1 MRTRD
6 IIICILA
13 AVVGVGLV
21 IVSGS
26 RMDYI
31 NAQRKEMNLVI
42 NEPLENAPPSLA
54 FATVA
59 LGAFRGLIVDVLW
72 IRADTLKQKGQFFD
86 AKQLAEWI
94 VTLQPRFS
102 EVWVFHSWN
111 MAYNI
116 SVAIPASQ
124 PEQRWQWVKNGYEL
138 LRDRGIPLN
147 PTDIA
152 LYRQLAWIFRHK
164 IAGITDDAH
173 KYYKLQLA
181 QAMQPLL
188 GEADEDFFQALVDAP
203 RQWSQITAESNVSE
217 LIAELKAAEPA
228 FEDDKKFVGNYLALR
243 QSPDKFEPE
252 AFRVIDDYRSTKTL
266 DKFDIFAKAYQL
278 RNEWKLEPEL
288 MQQINKT
295 YGPTSF
301 TDPNHHF
308 PMDWRHPD
316 VHAIYWAVK
325 GLQAGSKEKITVDR
339 ANADRIVNHSLQNLY
354 RNGRIF
360 IYTQTPQERFD
371 DRSPGM
377 TKTLYLR
384 PDLSMFDSYNKSLMA
399 TLEKYPEGSG
409 TYESMQAG
417 HRNMLKNAVLSFYQ
431 AGHMDKAVEIYN
443 ELRRLYP
450 RNEFKVDL
458 VTYVRNRLRE
468 ELSQLGINNAK
479 EIIQMMLR
487 ESYFKYA
494 MHEDDEV
501 FALEKMAEEVYRNY
515 MKDFEGQ
522 EHRIGMP
529 EFDMMR
535 YLALADFFQDP
546 AYPPSLKSA
555 LRTRIKLERP
565 KLFELLEKQEKRYLH
580 QAEQQQQQQMQF
592 QP

>member
-1 MRTRD
+1 MRARD
-6 IIICILA
+6 IIICVLT
-13 AVVGVGLV
+13 AVLGIGLL
-21 IVSGS
+21 IVAGSGL
-26 RMDYI
+26 DYI

-102 EVWVFHSWN
+102 KVWEFHAWN

-152 LYRQLAWIFRHK
+152 LYRQLAWTFQHK
-164 IAGITDDAH
+164 IGGITDDAH
-173 KYYKLQLA
+173 EYYKLQLA
-181 QAMQPLL
+181 EAMQPLL
-188 GEADEDFFQALVDAP
+188 GKADEDFFQALIDAP
-203 RQWSQITAESNVSE
+203 KQWSQITADANV
-217 LIAELKAAEPA
+217 AEFVAALKAADPNFAESK
-228 FEDDKKFVGNYLALR
+228 DFVSNYLALR
-243 QSPDKFEPE
+243 QSPGEFKE
-252 AFRVIDDYRSTKTL
+252 AFRVIDDYRGTKTL
-266 DKFDIFAKAYQL
+266 AGFDIFAKAYQL

-301 TDPNHHF
+301 TDPNHRL

-325 GLQAGSKEKITVDR
+325 GLQAGSKEEIDIDE
-339 ANADRIVNHSLQNLY
+339 ANTDRIVNHSLQNLY
-354 RNGRIF
+354 RNGKIF
-360 IYTQTPQERFD
+360 IYKQTPLERFD

-377 TKTLYLR
+377 TVTIYQR
-384 PDLSMFDSYNKSLMA
+384 PDLRMFDSYNKSLLA
-399 TLEKYPEGSG
+399 TLEKYKERPG
-409 TYESMQAG
+409 TYESMQGG
-417 HRNMLKNAVLSFYQ
+417 HRNMLKNAVLTFYQ
-431 AGHMDKAVEIYN
+431 AGHMDKATEVYN
-443 ELRRLYP
+443 QLRKLYP
-450 RNEFKVDL
+450 RDEFKVDL

-468 ELSQLGINNAK
+468 ELEQLGITNAK
-479 EIIQMMLR
+479 EIVQMMLR

-494 MHEDDEV
+494 MHEDDE
-501 FALEKMAEEVYRNY
+501 ASGLEKMAEEVRRIY
-515 MKDFEGQ
+515 MASFKGE

-529 EFDMMR
+529 EFSMLR
-535 YLALADFFQDP
+535 YLALFDFLNDP
-546 AYPPSLKSA
+546 AYPPTLRFA
-555 LRTRIKLERP
+555 LRSRIRLERP
-565 KLFELLEKQEKRYLH
+565 ELSELLEKQEKIYL
-580 QAEQQQQQQMQF
+580 QAEQQQQQMQLL